1 MPKFLTYFTVSINP
15 DAHEMPQAVLLGAAW
30 HHLHQAAAR
39 AKIPFAVAF
48 PDWMNKGFT
57 MGNRIRVFTEDR
69 PKAEGIVEAL
79 QRIPGY
85 QDIADETRVY
95 GVREGASRR
104 EAFLMR
110 RLPSGVSKN
119 RKTIPLEMAKEL
131 QDRARVRRMAE
142 QRGLPF
148 VWMRSS
154 TGNKFKLVVER
165 LGVEGD
171 ASGQPNGYGLSR
183 STQIIGLPVI
193 DG

>member
-1 MPKFLTYFTVSINP
+1 MSRFQAYFTVSVNP
-15 DAHEMPQAVLLGAAW
+15 DAHEMPQPALLGAVW
-30 HHLHQAAAR
+30 RHLHQAAAK

-48 PDWMNKGFT
+48 PDWMSKGFT
-57 MGNRIRVFTEDR
+57 MGNRIRVFAEDR
-69 PKAEGIVEAL
+69 SRADSLIEAL

-85 QDIADETRVY
+85 RDIADETRVY
-95 GVREGASRR
+95 VVREGTSRQ

-119 RKTIPLEMAKEL
+119 RKTVSLELAKEL
-131 QDRARVRRMAE
+131 QDHARVRRMAE

-154 TGNKFKLVVER
+154 TGHQFKLVVER
-165 LGVEGD
+165 IGVEGD
-171 ASGQPNGYGLSR
+171 SSGLPNGYGLSR
-183 STQIIGLPVI
+183 ATQIVSLPVI